1 MLLLCGCYSL
11 VWLWL
16 QNLLLLY
23 GCRLYGLPC
32 RHVLIQQHKHY
43 CCSKVKQGAI
53 NNSGIATLPTQT
65 SAVAC
70 SKQGQPG
77 ILSHA
82 HIILDG
88 MTKNQ
93 TTSPFH
99 TSTTKLSSCYDDWHA
114 WWTFRPT
121 FHTSLHPCICYC
133 LQYVNAG
140 PVCIPSCDFTDDW
153 TWEQS
158 ILYVHT
164 QFAACILQYKTKFQI
179 LIYADKSLLICPAS
193 IQVLLSW
200 CHR

>member
-11 VWLWL
+11 VWLCL

-23 GCRLYGLPC
+23 GCRLPC

-88 MTKNQ
+88 MTKIKLLHHFILQ
-93 TTSPFH
+93 EQSCQVVIMTDKHDEHSGLVFIQASIHASAIACSMLKQGRYAYPLVTLQMTERGSSPFC
-99 TSTTKLSSCYDDWHA
+99 T
-114 WWTFRPT
+114 
-121 FHTSLHPCICYC
+121 
-133 LQYVNAG
+133 
-140 PVCIPSCDFTDDW
+140 
-153 TWEQS
+153 
-158 ILYVHT
+158 VHT

-179 LIYADKSLLICPAS
+179 IFYADKS
-193 IQVLLSW
+193 
-200 CHR
+200 